1 MFSKSFSQMAGW
13 LVWIW
18 KMLLTPCLFI
28 MHTKSILNL
37 CCIKSTKMLLPPF
50 ANTSKAKFYFCHI
63 CWWLYLQR
71 RTRGE
76 CLGNVHKTVSL
87 LASLGF
93 TIHKEKPVLEPTQC
107 IEFLGFLINSAEMA
121 VKINPKKSQI
131 IIEKIKNFLDHKKPK
146 TRQLASVIG
155 SYISLFPAHIRQTAL

>member
-1 MFSKSFSQMAGW
+1 M
-13 LVWIW
+13 
-18 KMLLTPCLFI
+18 
-28 MHTKSILNL
+28 
-37 CCIKSTKMLLPPF
+37 
-50 ANTSKAKFYFCHI
+50 
-63 CWWLYLQR
+63 QR

-121 VKINPKKSQI
+121 IKINPKKSQ
-131 IIEKIKNFLDHKKPK
+131 IIEKIKNFLDHKKP
-146 TRQLASVIG
+146 TTTQLASAIG
-155 SYISLFPAHIRQTAL
+155 SYISLFPALTLGKLHYRNLEKEKTKALKLHQGNFNSKLGTLNSLAVQELHWLLQHIPKACRHSSA